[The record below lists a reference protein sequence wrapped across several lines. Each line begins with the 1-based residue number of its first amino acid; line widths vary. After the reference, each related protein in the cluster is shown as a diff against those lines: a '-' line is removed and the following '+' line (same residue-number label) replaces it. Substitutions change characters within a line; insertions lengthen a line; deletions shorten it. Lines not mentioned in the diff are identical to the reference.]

1 MDTQMWVI
9 THKNYPGVSDDL
21 YRTLHVG
28 RALSQDLGYTG
39 DDTGDNISLKNRNY
53 CELTG
58 LYWLWKNN
66 QCDIIGVCHYRRF
79 FLEKGRMLTKEY
91 IEKTLNDYDIIVPTC
106 GMVKEENV
114 RKQYAAN
121 HYEEDFDICR
131 DVISEK
137 YPEYVEAFDIMAE
150 SKLLNF
156 CNMIIT
162 RKNIFDDYCKW
173 LFDVL
178 FEVEKRVD
186 ISDRDDYQKRIFG
199 FLSERLIKVWL
210 IKNEYKVKEQ
220 NVKMMDS
227 DELDKKS
234 SLNNAIR
241 NVYQK
246 ITAGILK
253 KYLSPTSLPE
263 KINQSVCSDGR
274 IPVWTYWWDGE
285 EQSPEAVKKCIKSIR
300 DNIDSNK
307 YKLHVITLADCQQYV
322 TFSNI
327 IIDKVNSG
335 KMPLNILA
343 HRLSMELL
351 YRYGG
356 VWISPE
362 CFVAD
367 ERVNDFIDSGE
378 FVSLKHEGICDKS
391 FLKGPA
397 GFPLFGFVMES
408 IDTYFSFKDDLLS
421 QDMTDEFINIAC
433 EHMDY
438 VRNDVD
444 KCPDNNKNCE
454 FFKENADRVYREEIW
469 DDVVKD
475 TWLYKLQSD
484 RQYKQKNI
492 IDKDTFYR
500 KIICR

>member
-9 THKNYPGVSDDL
+9 THKNYPGISDDL

-253 KYLSPTSLPE
+253 KYLSPTVQPE

-285 EQSPEAVKKCIKSIR
+285 EQSPEAIKKCIKSIR

-335 KMPLNILA
+335 KMPLDILA
-343 HRLSMELL
+343 QRLSMELL

-362 CFVAD
+362 CFAAD

-397 GFPLFGFVMES
+397 GFP
-408 IDTYFSFKDDLLS
+408 
-421 QDMTDEFINIAC
+421 
-433 EHMDY
+433 
-438 VRNDVD
+438 
-444 KCPDNNKNCE
+444 
-454 FFKENADRVYREEIW
+454 
-469 DDVVKD
+469 
-475 TWLYKLQSD
+475 
-484 RQYKQKNI
+484 
-492 IDKDTFYR
+492 
-500 KIICR
+500 